1 MVDDNFHCMEEDERY
16 KHGEFA
22 DAGLAIGHCRRIV
35 DEYLASAHA
44 AGMSASELWDSYV
57 SFGEDP
63 FILSVDAPEV
73 RFSAWDYARERCSV
87 ICSASG

>member
-1 MVDDNFHCMEEDERY
+1 MQP
-16 KHGEFA
+16 
-22 DAGLAIGHCRRIV
+22 
-35 DEYLASAHA
+35 
-44 AGMSASELWDSYV
+44 SELWNSDV

-63 FILSVDAPEV
+63 FILSMDAPEV